1 MVENTKTIE
10 IDAETFEI
18 ARRMAALDKVD
29 IPTLVESLVRR
40 HAEYVETLKEV
51 ASDMP
56 RFSLADYELQR
67 DPGETNDEYNARLNL
82 FR

>member
-1 MVENTKTIE
+1 MAHNTKSIE
-10 IDAETFEI
+10 INEDIFEI
-18 ARRMAALDKVD
+18 ARRTAALDQVD
-29 IPTLVESLVRR
+29 VPTLVESLLRR
-40 HAEYVETLKEV
+40 YAEYVETLKEI

-67 DPGETNDEYNARLNL
+67 DPGEADEEYNARLNL